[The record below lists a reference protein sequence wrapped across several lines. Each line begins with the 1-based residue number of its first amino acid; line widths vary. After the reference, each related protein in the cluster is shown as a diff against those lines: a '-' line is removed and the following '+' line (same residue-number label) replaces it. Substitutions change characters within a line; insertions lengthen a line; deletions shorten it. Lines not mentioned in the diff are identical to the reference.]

1 MQRVSVSVPS
11 GPGFN
16 PTWNQ
21 SFSFVVHA
29 PDYTYIRFKVMDE
42 DWGPN
47 ADDFIGQF
55 SAPLESIMPGASA
68 WFTAVYT
75 CVMGGKETT
84 SFCLYSTL

>member
-1 MQRVSVSVPS
+1 MS

-21 SFSFVVHA
+21 AFSFVVQA

-55 SAPLESIMPGASA
+55 SAPLESIMPGVVRC
-68 WFTAVYT
+68 VYT
-75 CVMGGKETT
+75 HSVCM
-84 SFCLYSTL
+84 YD